1 MRRGV
6 AGSEAEARAK
16 RFGVWASP
24 AYRIESADDIERL
37 GALTQSY
44 QLVEGT
50 VLSVG
55 QGAGR
60 VYLNFA
66 RDWEGNFTISVER
79 KDLAVF
85 AAAGIHLEALPSGCA
100 CAIGSCGGTAR

>member
-1 MRRGV
+1 MTELL
-6 AGSEAEARAK
+6 ASEAESRE
-16 RFGVWASP
+16 RRLGVWASP
-24 AYRIESADDIERL
+24 AYRIESAGDLERL
-37 GALTQSY
+37 GRLTRSY

-66 RDWEGNFTISVER
+66 RDWKSDFTVS
-79 KDLAVF
+79 
-85 AAAGIHLEALPSGCA
+85 
-100 CAIGSCGGTAR
+100 ARAQGHGRVHRRRH